1 MWTTCE
7 DHWADWQASDL
18 LSAEPILSSRKFHG
32 ALSPKVK
39 EIHLYLGWIWDSL
52 AIRFISKKNL
62 EVSWDHIPYVH
73 EQWIVMAS
81 FQVSSWEIIW
91 SYVQC
96 SLKVKEKK
104 KRYYEML
111 RKRLSLHHFKSW
123 HFCLMWSISIVHI
136 IIQWDKLLYKIF
148 GSKSEHFTKLL
159 YLNNTHTHRVVEK
172 AWGLSP

>member
-1 MWTTCE
+1 MKPWFE
-7 DHWADWQASDL
+7 KWL
-18 LSAEPILSSRKFHG
+18 LRVTREKYIANSGLTVLCCKDYEQVGSRVICF
-32 ALSPKVK
+32 
-39 EIHLYLGWIWDSL
+39 
-52 AIRFISKKNL
+52 
-62 EVSWDHIPYVH
+62 
-73 EQWIVMAS
+73 M
-81 FQVSSWEIIW
+81 
-91 SYVQC
+91 SYVC
-96 SLKVKEKK
+96 LRDEWLWKDLRDNVVRSLEFSVGNYTSVIDFITVPIKEKK

-111 RKRLSLHHFKSW
+111 RTRLSLHHFKSW